1 MKDNKLLMIV
11 LAFVVGYM
19 VSDIMVG
26 CARIVEGLSKGAPP
40 PPPPPAD
47 EDMLTSHI
55 WTDRARS
62 RAIARA
68 DAAEAKAALARE
80 VEYLKH
86 QPPSAERDT
95 KLHQTQQLLYA
106 IG

>member
-26 CARIVEGLSKGAPP
+26 CARIVEGRSTGA
-40 PPPPPAD
+40 PPPPAD

-80 VEYLKH
+80 VEYLKD

>member
-26 CARIVEGLSKGAPP
+26 CARIVEGLSKGA
-40 PPPPPAD
+40 PPPPAD